1 MRSWYLVMSIFIG
14 VILVLILLLSSFNNG
29 CTTIYASLTTTET
42 TSSYQLK
49 YKNGGNSL
57 PWQLDAV
64 SIGTRHMPAEKHI
77 PSTSDVQ
84 EISCLGR
91 TLLVKSLFLKEG

>member
-57 PWQLDAV
+57 PWQLDVV
-64 SIGTRHMPAEKHI
+64 SIGTVHTPGGKDI
-77 PSTSDVQ
+77 PSTDVR
-84 EISCLGR
+84 EISYAIKTGP
-91 TLLVKSLFLKEG
+91 VKSRFCN